1 LLHKSS
7 PINPQPTEITG
18 EVTQVSTQLNVA
30 GDLSGALCIVTNAAG
45 ASQKQQAF

>member
-1 LLHKSS
+1 
-7 PINPQPTEITG
+7 
-18 EVTQVSTQLNVA
+18 LNVA